1 MFRLHHPST
10 RGDTTGTEYV
20 SDEVI
25 TTILYDR
32 LSPHA
37 QHPVSTP
44 VDNRQDTADE
54 RRSYRRRTVVAALGV
69 GAVTG
74 CLRAG
79 TQPDGS
85 PTGAPTE
92 TGDTTETPSET
103 ATPTGPVSLS
113 QAWGSFFEPEGEPL
127 PADETLYIG
136 SNAGVRAIATG
147 DGTERWRS
155 GDERVTFA
163 GSLDGDGLYYTT
175 PLYDG
180 VTRLDRDSGEV
191 LASTEFGPAG
201 ARPAVAG
208 DHVVV
213 GTNHNAGSDGP
224 SNTLAGFSKTDLTQ
238 SWSVSD
244 PDVKYTDGLG
254 YDGRAIVGFGESP
267 SPQIQARD
275 PGTGAVDWSL
285 DGYIIDPLQ
294 VHEGALYAPLL
305 TNGVELVRI
314 DPTTGDVAWRHTL
327 EQRRESRYV
336 FSAAPALHEGRAYL
350 ASYWQVHAIDLETG
364 ETDWTV
370 TTDQPVDARPALV
383 GDYLWVVPRATPDQE
398 QDGQRS
404 RQLLG
409 FDPESGDLQVER
421 QLTASTRRPFAF
433 GSRLGVLMADRV
445 AAFDVEA
452 TG

>member
-79 TQPDGS
+79 TQADGS

-92 TGDTTETPSET
+92 TGDTTGTPSET

-113 QAWGSFFEPEGEPL
+113 QAWGSFFEPDGDPL
-127 PADETLYIG
+127 LADGTLYMG
-136 SNAGVRAIATG
+136 SASGVRAIATS

-155 GDERVTFA
+155 NGERVRFA
-163 GSLDGDGLYYTT
+163 GSLDDDGLYYTT
-175 PLYDG
+175 PLENG
-180 VTRLDRDSGEV
+180 LTRLARGSGEV
-191 LASTEFGPAG
+191 LASIDFGPTG

-213 GTNHNAGSDGP
+213 GTDHNAGTDAP
-224 SNTLAGFSKTDLTQ
+224 PNTLAGFSKTDLSQ
-238 SWSVSD
+238 SWSVSE

-267 SPQIQARD
+267 YAQIQARD
-275 PGTGAVDWSL
+275 PATGAVDWSL
-285 DGYIIDPLQ
+285 DGYIAAPLQ
-294 VHEGALYAPLL
+294 IHEGALYAPLAA
-305 TNGVELVRI
+305 NGVELVRI
-314 DPTTGDVAWRHTL
+314 DPASGDVVWRHTL
-327 EQRRESRYV
+327 EQRGESSFV

-350 ASYWQVHAIDLETG
+350 AAYRQVHAIDLETG
-364 ETDWTV
+364 ETDWTA
-370 TTDQPVDARPALV
+370 TTDQLVDVRPAVV
-383 GDYLWVVPRATPDQE
+383 GDYLWVVPRATPEQE
-398 QDGQRS
+398 QDGQRN

-409 FDPESGDLQVER
+409 FDRESGELQVQL
-421 QLTASTRRPFAF
+421 QLTASTRQPFAF
-433 GSRLGVLMADRV
+433 GSRLGVLMDDRL